1 MAQAKEGDTV
11 RVHYTG
17 KFDDGTIF
25 DSSTGSAPIEF
36 VIGEQHVIP
45 GFEDAVS
52 GMNVGEAKT
61 IYIPF
66 DQAYGPHYD
75 EMVLSVPREQ
85 FPATVNPEVGQA
97 LELHQPDGQALTVM
111 ISEVTDTVVTLD
123 ANHPLA
129 GENLT
134 FDIQLAEIT
143 TA

>member
-1 MAQAKEGDTV
+1 VAQAKEGDTV

-17 KFDDGTIF
+17 KLDDGTVF
-25 DSSTGSAPIEF
+25 DSSAGSDPIEF
-36 VIGEQHVIP
+36 VIGEQQVIP
-45 GFEDAVS
+45 GFEDGVT
-52 GMNVGEAKT
+52 GMNVGDAKT

-66 DQAYGPHYD
+66 DQAYGPRYD
-75 EMVLSVPREQ
+75 EMILSVPREQ
-85 FPATVNPEVGQA
+85 FPGTSPEIGQA

-134 FDIQLAEIT
+134 FDIQLAEI
-143 TA
+143 AAA

>member
-17 KFDDGTIF
+17 KLDDGTVF
-25 DSSTGSAPIEF
+25 DSSAGSEPIEF
-36 VIGEQHVIP
+36 VIGEQQVIP

-75 EMVLSVPREQ
+75 EMVVSVPRDQ
-85 FPATVNPEVGQA
+85 FPPTVSPEVGQP
-97 LELHQPDGQALTVM
+97 LNIHQPDGQTLSV
-111 ISEVTDTVVTLD
+111 IIKGVTDTVVTLD

-134 FDIQLAEIT
+134 FEIQLAEI
-143 TA
+143 AAV